1 MKKIYITICILSFAF
16 LFATA
21 SQADAGALAVADIV
35 ERCVQSLLL
44 LAYGLSGLYRWER
57 RARELRR
64 RAARR
69 ADLRAAYYA
78 PVVYDTDQPRHS
90 AA

>member
-21 SQADAGALAVADIV
+21 SQADAGTLAVADIV

-57 RARELRR
+57 RLLRAHRLRR
-64 RAARR
+64 RPAPAQRR
-69 ADLRAAYYA
+69 LTS
-78 PVVYDTDQPRHS
+78 PPRGG
-90 AA
+90 A